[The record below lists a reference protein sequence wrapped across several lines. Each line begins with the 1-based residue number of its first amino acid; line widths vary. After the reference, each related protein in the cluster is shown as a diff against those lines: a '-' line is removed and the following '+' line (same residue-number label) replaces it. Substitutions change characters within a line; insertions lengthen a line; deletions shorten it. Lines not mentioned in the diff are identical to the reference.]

1 MIEFLL
7 PRLHPNLYKSIN
19 CESLELNIGSDIDDR
34 HYLINIKK
42 SIVIVQNEWE
52 IYKNIT
58 NTLGFLYTLVPI
70 KGHCVAMEGMYND
83 KSYFLL
89 VEIIQKYYSQ
99 DFFYSIDFDTFHFSR
114 HYNGIIN
121 AFRKFRGKN
130 IKDVHTT
137 VNGSYENSFN
147 ESIPDILN
155 IQSFI
160 NVIQKYKSSIH
171 FITVDIDN
179 DDTEITYE
187 YMMARTYYAL
197 CLQKHNGNCIFK
209 FTNKLNKKYADIIA
223 LLCSLYKEV
232 FLTKPSS
239 CKSYTS
245 EMYVVCNKYILS
257 NCDKIY
263 PYLLKQFSNKSASY
277 LFKDENSIN
286 SFFYNKVI
294 EYNTVLIQHQ
304 IENIHNTLSII
315 LSDKNRNLNI
325 HTTTPE
331 IHRSNRESESKDC
344 NYCAKRSEVKVDFI
358 KEDIEKSK
366 VQHLLNINI
375 KKCIQFCKKHG
386 IEISNIYKDA

>member
-1 MIEFLL
+1 
-7 PRLHPNLYKSIN
+7 
-19 CESLELNIGSDIDDR
+19 
-34 HYLINIKK
+34 
-42 SIVIVQNEWE
+42 
-52 IYKNIT
+52 
-58 NTLGFLYTLVPI
+58 
-70 KGHCVAMEGMYND
+70 
-83 KSYFLL
+83 
-89 VEIIQKYYSQ
+89 
-99 DFFYSIDFDTFHFSR
+99 
-114 HYNGIIN
+114 
-121 AFRKFRGKN
+121 
-130 IKDVHTT
+130 
-137 VNGSYENSFN
+137 
-147 ESIPDILN
+147 
-155 IQSFI
+155 
-160 NVIQKYKSSIH
+160 
-171 FITVDIDN
+171 
-179 DDTEITYE
+179 
-187 YMMARTYYAL
+187 
-197 CLQKHNGNCIFK
+197 
-209 FTNKLNKKYADIIA
+209 
-223 LLCSLYKEV
+223 
-232 FLTKPSS
+232 
-239 CKSYTS
+239 
-245 EMYVVCNKYILS
+245 LS

-315 LSDKNRNLNI
+315 LSDKNRNLKI